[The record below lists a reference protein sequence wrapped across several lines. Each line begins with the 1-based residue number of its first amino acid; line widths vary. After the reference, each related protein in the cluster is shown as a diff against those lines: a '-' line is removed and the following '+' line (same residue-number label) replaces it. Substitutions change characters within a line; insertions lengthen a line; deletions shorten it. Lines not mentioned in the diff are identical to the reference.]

1 MGGSLISQVSDAR
14 SVRALRMIGG
24 VTGSAVAMLVPS
36 VLLIPAASADT
47 TTATTA
53 AAAGPAPQAPP
64 PGVPLEVTAI
74 GAPVSTTASSG
85 ATQKTAAVASAAACS
100 SNSFCYY
107 EDAANAEGI
116 NHVFTSGRTSL
127 VYQLL
132 GKEYDRLYRKVG
144 IPVIGTK
151 TILSNGS
158 AQVAEMHGYQASAG
172 EIDLSQTCS
181 GTAVSVNV
189 PPGIGVNLTSSKE
202 TWSQHFSNTAS
213 TYEESYA
220 GAFQCQARSIVTWNS
235 TKSQTVSMTFK
246 NTPLRA
252 TGSTQFTW

>member
-1 MGGSLISQVSDAR
+1 MLSSTRDAR
-14 SVRALRMIGG
+14 GVAKLRMIGG
-24 VTGSAVAMLVPS
+24 LAGSAAALLVPS
-36 VLLIPAASADT
+36 VLLVPTASADT
-47 TTATTA
+47 GTTTTAVDP
-53 AAAGPAPQAPP
+53 PAQAPP
-64 PGVPLEVTAI
+64 AGVPLEVTAT
-74 GAPVSTTASSG
+74 GAPVTGTSSAG
-85 ATQKTAAVASAAACS
+85 TQQKAVTAVAATSAASCS

-116 NHVFTSGRTSL
+116 NHVFTSGTTSL
-127 VYQLL
+127 VYQVL

-144 IPVIGTK
+144 LPVIGTK

-158 AQVAEMHGYQASAG
+158 AQVGEMHGYQASAG

-181 GTAVSVNV
+181 GAAVSVNV
-189 PPGIGVNLTSSKE
+189 PAGVSVSLTNAKE
-202 TWSQHFSNTAS
+202 TWSQHFSNTAA

-246 NTPLRA
+246 NTPLRT